1 MNILEIKNLVVYA
14 GEKIILDDISL
25 TLKKGEVLAIMGPNG
40 SGKSTLAN
48 VLMGHPA
55 YRVASG
61 QIIFQGQ
68 DITDKKPEERAA
80 LGLFLVFQSPREVA
94 GIELYPF
101 LFDAY
106 KSLQVARTQM
116 TDNVFVF
123 KKKLDKAQRSLKVGA
138 DWNKRYL
145 NQGFS
150 GGEKKKSEML
160 QLALFKP
167 SLAIFDEVDSG
178 LDVDALKV
186 VGAAMSRFKTTQTSA
201 LIVTHYQ
208 RILKY
213 LPPDR
218 VIVLNKGKIVAQ
230 GGASLVKKLEREG
243 FVATKRKATKRA

>member
-1 MNILEIKNLVVYA
+1 
-14 GEKIILDDISL
+14 
-25 TLKKGEVLAIMGPNG
+25 
-40 SGKSTLAN
+40 
-48 VLMGHPA
+48 
-55 YRVASG
+55 
-61 QIIFQGQ
+61 
-68 DITDKKPEERAA
+68 
-80 LGLFLVFQSPREVA
+80 
-94 GIELYPF
+94 
-101 LFDAY
+101 
-106 KSLQVARTQM
+106 M

-186 VGAAMSRFKTTQTSA
+186 VGSAMSRFKTNQTSA

-213 LPPDR
+213 LPPPR

-243 FVATKRKATKRA
+243 FAATKRKATKRA